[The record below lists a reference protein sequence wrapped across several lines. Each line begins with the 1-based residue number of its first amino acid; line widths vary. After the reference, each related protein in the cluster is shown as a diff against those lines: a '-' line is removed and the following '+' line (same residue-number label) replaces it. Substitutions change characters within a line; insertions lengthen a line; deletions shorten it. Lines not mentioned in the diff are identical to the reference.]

1 MSASA
6 LGIVLFAAAL
16 HAGWNALL
24 KAIPDRAA
32 ILAAVAFAHVLIGLG
47 MVWLYAPP
55 AQAAWP
61 SLIISTLVHYGYY
74 LLLYHAYTHGDLSQV
89 YPISRGMAPALVS
102 LGAVVLIGETLP
114 ARGWLGLA
122 MVSGGICL
130 LAVQRGAVKAPAA
143 TIAIAVA
150 LGCLIASYSVADG
163 IGVRRSDSP
172 MGYIG
177 WLFVLEAPVPACIA
191 LSRWR
196 SGGRFAP
203 RVVLAG
209 LGGGV
214 AAAAAYGLVLYVK
227 TFAPLGAVSAVR
239 ESSVVLA
246 ALIGVFWFGER
257 PARGRLL
264 AAAIVAAGIVAL
276 ASGS

>member
-1 MSASA
+1 MTASA
-6 LGIVLFAAAL
+6 LAIVLFAAAL

-24 KAIPDRAA
+24 KAVPDRAA
-32 ILAAVAFAHVLIGLG
+32 ILAAVAFAHVLIGLVLVG
-47 MVWLYAPP
+47 HGAPP
-55 AQAAWP
+55 APASWP

-114 ARGWLGLA
+114 AQGWLGLA

-143 TIAIAVA
+143 TIGIAVA
-150 LGCLIASYSVADG
+150 LGCLIAIYSVADG

-172 MGYIG
+172 TGYIG

-191 LSRWR
+191 LARWR
-196 SGGRFAP
+196 GGGRFAP
-203 RVVLAG
+203 RGVLAG
-209 LGGGV
+209 LAGGI

-264 AAAIVAAGIVAL
+264 AAAIVATGIVAL
-276 ASGS
+276 ASGG